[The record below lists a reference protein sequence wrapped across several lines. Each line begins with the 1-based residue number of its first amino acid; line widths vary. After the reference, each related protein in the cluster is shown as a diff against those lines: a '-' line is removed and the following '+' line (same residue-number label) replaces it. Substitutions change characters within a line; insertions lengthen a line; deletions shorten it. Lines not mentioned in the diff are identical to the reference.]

1 MESTTRDRAL
11 RAYVAAGLLAPLLIA
26 AAAISIQLIVMSD
39 VPDPVA
45 VHWSVGGPDGFG
57 PAWSYP
63 LMTALVGF
71 LLPAGLALSALPSVR
86 RGDSGPTFRLL
97 AATSLGLSVL
107 MSVLATVLLVS
118 QRGLDDAADAPGAG
132 WLVGAA
138 FAAGLVA
145 AGVAW
150 IALPTLPNVVT
161 RHELPAVALAAGE
174 RVAWMRTAAMPSALV
189 ALLAVIAVVLGLGGL
204 WMLIAGDAAAGAIM
218 LGVAVLI
225 GALTA
230 TMTAFA
236 VTADDRGLRVRAA
249 AGWPTFVVPLDDVAS
264 VAAIEVTGMG
274 QFGGYGLRSVPG
286 AFGVILRAGEAIE
299 VTRSSGRRFVV
310 TVDDAATG
318 AAVLDALAAQQSE
331 R

>member
-1 MESTTRDRAL
+1 MDSTARDRAL
-11 RAYVAAGLLAPLLIA
+11 RAYVYAGLLAPLLVA
-26 AAAISIQLIVMSD
+26 AAAIAVQLVVIPD

-71 LLPAGLALSALPSVR
+71 LLPALLALSALPSVR
-86 RGDSGPTFRLL
+86 RGDSGPTFTLL

-107 MSVLATVLLVS
+107 MSALATALLVS
-118 QRGLDDAADAPGAG
+118 QCGLDDAADAPGAG
-132 WLVGAA
+132 WLVGLA
-138 FAAGLVA
+138 FAAGIAA
-145 AGVAW
+145 AGIAW
-150 IALPTLPNVVT
+150 IALPTLPYVRT
-161 RHELPAVALAAGE
+161 QHELPAVTLAAGE
-174 RVAWMRTAAMPSALV
+174 RVVWMRTAGMRGGLVVLLGGVAVALGLAGVWMLV
-189 ALLAVIAVVLGLGGL
+189 A
-204 WMLIAGDAAAGAIM
+204 GDPAAGGIM
-218 LGVAVLI
+218 LGAGILI
-225 GALTA
+225 GALA
-230 TMTAFA
+230 AMTTTFA

-249 AGWPTFVVPLDDVAS
+249 AGWPTFEVPLDDMES
-264 VAAIEVTGMG
+264 VTAIEVSGLG

-318 AAVLDALAAQQSE
+318 AAVLEALVAQSSE

>member
-1 MESTTRDRAL
+1 MDSTARDRAL
-11 RAYVAAGLLAPLLIA
+11 RAYVYAGLLAPLLVA
-26 AAAISIQLIVMSD
+26 AAAIAVQLVVIPD

-45 VHWSVGGPDGFG
+45 VHWTVGGPDGFG

-71 LLPAGLALSALPSVR
+71 LLPALLALSAVPSVR
-86 RGDSGPTFRLL
+86 RGDSGPTFKLV

-107 MSVLATVLLVS
+107 MSALATALLVS

-132 WLVGAA
+132 WLVGLA
-138 FAAGLVA
+138 FAAGIAA
-145 AGVAW
+145 AGIAW
-150 IALPTLPNVVT
+150 IALPTLPYVRT
-161 RHELPAVALAAGE
+161 QHELPDVALAAGE
-174 RVAWMRTAAMPSALV
+174 RVAWMRTAGMRGGLVVLLGGVAV
-189 ALLAVIAVVLGLGGL
+189 ALGLAGL
-204 WMLIAGDAAAGAIM
+204 WMLVAGDPAAGGIM
-218 LGVAVLI
+218 LGAGILI
-225 GALTA
+225 GALA
-230 TMTAFA
+230 SMTTTFA

-249 AGWPTFVVPLDDVAS
+249 AGWPTFEVPLDDMES
-264 VAAIEVTGMG
+264 VTAIEVSGLG

-318 AAVLDALAAQQSE
+318 AAVLDALVAQRSE